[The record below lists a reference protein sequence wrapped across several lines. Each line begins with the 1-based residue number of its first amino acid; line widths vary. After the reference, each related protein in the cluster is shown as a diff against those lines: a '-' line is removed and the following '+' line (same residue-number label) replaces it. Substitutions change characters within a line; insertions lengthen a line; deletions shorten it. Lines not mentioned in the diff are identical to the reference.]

1 MKFDP
6 NAIIPIVLPYNVDEK
21 EKILE
26 AEVVGD
32 DGAKTKFQIPII
44 SGKKGIEHTVIDQ
57 WPAFDLYAKNKK
69 MKGGKRFKSYVLF
82 LTGEAKEA
90 FCQVTSERYPD
101 AKKRTIKKFRKC
113 RRKMVRDLTNYRF
126 PGDKQLEY
134 YQHLK
139 YEDFQELLS
148 PREFIGR
155 LKSTRIAA
163 KKGLIFSVKKPDEKQ
178 FNKWAIEM
186 FPKKPYQ
193 RYLKDQGIE
202 YSSVTVTLNDI
213 GRNLAIC
220 YDRLKEDDEMPD
232 GQETKRKSKG
242 NETSSSTKKLKSGE
256 KWEKPKSTDTCP
268 LHGGHLWGECTDN
281 PWCSAY
287 IPRAPYQERVKSKGR
302 PNPSRRPSNQSGRPN
317 TQQGGYDHTLT
328 HHLARTTTWG
338 TPAKKSYARKSSS
351 SKKKSVKKPPKTQ
364 RQTPT

>member
-1 MKFDP
+1 MKRAEQFESY
-6 NAIIPIVLPYNVDEK
+6 II
-21 EKILE
+21 
-26 AEVVGD
+26 
-32 DGAKTKFQIPII
+32 
-44 SGKKGIEHTVIDQ
+44 
-57 WPAFDLYAKNKK
+57 
-69 MKGGKRFKSYVLF
+69 F

-193 RYLKDQGIE
+193 R
-202 YSSVTVTLNDI
+202 
-213 GRNLAIC
+213 
-220 YDRLKEDDEMPD
+220 
-232 GQETKRKSKG
+232 
-242 NETSSSTKKLKSGE
+242 
-256 KWEKPKSTDTCP
+256 
-268 LHGGHLWGECTDN
+268 
-281 PWCSAY
+281 
-287 IPRAPYQERVKSKGR
+287 
-302 PNPSRRPSNQSGRPN
+302 
-317 TQQGGYDHTLT
+317 
-328 HHLARTTTWG
+328 
-338 TPAKKSYARKSSS
+338 
-351 SKKKSVKKPPKTQ
+351 
-364 RQTPT
+364 

>member
-1 MKFDP
+1 
-6 NAIIPIVLPYNVDEK
+6 
-21 EKILE
+21 
-26 AEVVGD
+26 
-32 DGAKTKFQIPII
+32 
-44 SGKKGIEHTVIDQ
+44 
-57 WPAFDLYAKNKK
+57 
-69 MKGGKRFKSYVLF
+69 
-82 LTGEAKEA
+82 
-90 FCQVTSERYPD
+90 
-101 AKKRTIKKFRKC
+101 
-113 RRKMVRDLTNYRF
+113 
-126 PGDKQLEY
+126 
-134 YQHLK
+134 
-139 YEDFQELLS
+139 
-148 PREFIGR
+148 
-155 LKSTRIAA
+155 
-163 KKGLIFSVKKPDEKQ
+163 
-178 FNKWAIEM
+178 M

-193 RYLKDQGIE
+193 RYLKDQGIK